1 MTSKVVEDRL
11 PCPHCNSSDAY
22 HVYDDGHGYCF
33 SCKYHSASKREASEY
48 TYQYLPWRGIL
59 ASTYQAFDAK
69 TKVDSTGKPVSIG
82 FRYPCGNIK
91 VRPLES
97 KDFYWQ
103 KSDPMIGTRP
113 GLFGRDKFAEGS
125 RKYVTIT
132 EGELDALSL
141 YQVLGAYPVVSVQS
155 ASTARRDCTA
165 DHAWLNSFER
175 IYLAFDNDEAGR
187 EARDSV
193 AKLFDY
199 NKVFVVKFSNRKDAN
214 EYLQAGEAE
223 ELRRI
228 WWNSKKYLPETVIS
242 DFSDFRKILQEPL
255 EKGVPYPFPT
265 LNEMTYGIRRGE
277 VVLLTAQEGI
287 GKTELMHAIEYQL
300 LKETDDAIGA
310 IFLEEPKQ
318 RHLLA
323 VAGAELQ
330 RPVHLPDY
338 NRPTNEVISALEAAI
353 RVDGRLHIYSHF
365 GSDDPAVLLDTIRF
379 LVSARS
385 CVYVLLD
392 HISMVVSGLAGEDE
406 RKALDY
412 ISTQLA
418 MMVKSLNFSLIIVS
432 HVNDEGQTRGSRFIS
447 KIADI
452 RIDANRYILSPD
464 PVIRNTTY
472 LNITKNRFSGKTG
485 PCCAIVFDPD
495 TWTFKEEGNGDHL
508 QGQNINP
515 QVYNPSVF
523 SS

>member
-1 MTSKVVEDRL
+1 
-11 PCPHCNSSDAY
+11 
-22 HVYDDGHGYCF
+22 
-33 SCKYHSASKREASEY
+33 
-48 TYQYLPWRGIL
+48 
-59 ASTYQAFDAK
+59 
-69 TKVDSTGKPVSIG
+69 
-82 FRYPCGNIK
+82 
-91 VRPLES
+91 
-97 KDFYWQ
+97 
-103 KSDPMIGTRP
+103 
-113 GLFGRDKFAEGS
+113 
-125 RKYVTIT
+125 
-132 EGELDALSL
+132 
-141 YQVLGAYPVVSVQS
+141 
-155 ASTARRDCTA
+155 
-165 DHAWLNSFER
+165 
-175 IYLAFDNDEAGR
+175 
-187 EARDSV
+187 
-193 AKLFDY
+193 
-199 NKVFVVKFSNRKDAN
+199 
-214 EYLQAGEAE
+214 
-223 ELRRI
+223 
-228 WWNSKKYLPETVIS
+228 
-242 DFSDFRKILQEPL
+242 
-255 EKGVPYPFPT
+255 
-265 LNEMTYGIRRGE
+265 
-277 VVLLTAQEGI
+277 
-287 GKTELMHAIEYQL
+287 MHAIEYQL

-330 RPVHLPDY
+330 RPIHLPDY

-485 PCCAIVFDPD
+485 PCCAVVFDPD